1 MTSKNDSILVFEY
14 FTASGI
20 KDKSIITEAEA
31 LLYCLL
37 DDLSDFNVDLVINKS
52 YKNIINK
59 DNINPIFIDCDVIDW
74 LKDNA
79 SSFTR
84 AIFIAG
90 ENNNN
95 LYNITKI
102 LEYNNVKLYTS
113 SSKACLITSDK
124 YETFMQLKGIVPQPE
139 TSKLIDNI
147 KSYDK
152 IIAKPIN
159 GVDCENIHI
168 ITDLKDFNQSSQMIF
183 QEYIEGVD
191 VSVSLIS
198 DGVCAVP
205 ISLNRQY
212 IDLEDKNYLGGITPY
227 ESVNKDKI
235 FNIAV
240 NAVENIKGLK
250 GFVGVDLKVNG
261 DEIYFLEI
269 NSRFTTPYVGVKK
282 IANINIA
289 KSIINIIDKKI
300 DINDLNISLKG
311 KIEFK
316 KLNDSLEIR
325 RI

>member
-31 LLYCLL
+31 LLFSLL
-37 DDLSDFNVDLVINKS
+37 DDLSGFDVDLVINES
-52 YKNIINK
+52 YKDSIDD

-79 SSFTR
+79 SNFMR
-84 AIFIAG
+84 AIFIAA

-102 LEYNNVKLYTS
+102 LEDNNVKLYTS

-124 YETFMQLKGIVPQPE
+124 YETFMQLRGIVPQPE
-139 TSKLIDNI
+139 TSNNLDDI
-147 KSYDK
+147 KSCDK

-159 GVDCENIHI
+159 GVDCEDIHI
-168 ITDLKDFNQSSQMIF
+168 ITDLKDFHPTSQMIF
-183 QEYIEGVD
+183 QKYIEGID

-198 DGVCAVP
+198 DGVYAVP
-205 ISLNRQY
+205 LSLNNQY
-212 IDLEDKNYLGGITPY
+212 IELNDKTYLGGITPY

-240 NAVENIKGLK
+240 RAVENIKGLK

-311 KIEFK
+311 RIEFK

-325 RI
+325 RV

>member
-1 MTSKNDSILVFEY
+1 MTEENDSILVFEY

-20 KDKSIITEAEA
+20 KDKSIIAEAEA
-31 LLYCLL
+31 LLFSLL
-37 DDLSDFNVDLVINKS
+37 DDLSDFKVDLVINIS
-52 YKNIINK
+52 YKDIINI
-59 DNINPIFIDCDVIDW
+59 NNVNPIFIDCDVVDW
-74 LKDNA
+74 LENNA
-79 SSFTR
+79 SDFKR

-113 SSKACLITSDK
+113 SPNACLITSDK

-139 TSKLIDNI
+139 TSKAIDDV

-198 DGVCAVP
+198 DGVNAIP

-212 IDLEDKNYLGGITPY
+212 IKLNDKTYLGGITPY
-227 ESVNKDKI
+227 DSILKDKI
-235 FNIAV
+235 FDIAV
-240 NAVENIKGLK
+240 RSVENIKGLK

-261 DEIYFLEI
+261 EEIYFIEI

-289 KSIINIIDKKI
+289 ESIINIIDKKI
-300 DINDLNISLKG
+300 DINDLNVSLNG

-316 KLNDSLEIR
+316 KSNNSLEIR
-325 RI
+325 RV